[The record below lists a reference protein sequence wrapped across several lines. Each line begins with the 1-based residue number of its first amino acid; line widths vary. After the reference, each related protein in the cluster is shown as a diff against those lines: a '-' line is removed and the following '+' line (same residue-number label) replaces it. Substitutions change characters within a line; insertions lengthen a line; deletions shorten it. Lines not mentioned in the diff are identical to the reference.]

1 LLVSERSVGTVI
13 HRLRL
18 PDRSAQTGNHCQWL
32 EPWHTK
38 RYRYLAPIKAQEG
51 MELIKDNEKIFCGS
65 KADQFQ
71 YKVDKAAQCP
81 KLRREN
87 ADGLPKINR
96 SLR

>member
-1 LLVSERSVGTVI
+1 
-13 HRLRL
+13 LRL

-51 MELIKDNEKIFCGS
+51 MELIKANEKRFCSRNAIQSRYG
-65 KADQFQ
+65 AENQA
-71 YKVDKAAQCP
+71 YCLN
-81 KLRREN
+81 LRCKN
-87 ADGLPKINR
+87 ADDLQKINR

>member
-1 LLVSERSVGTVI
+1 
-13 HRLRL
+13 
-18 PDRSAQTGNHCQWL
+18 
-32 EPWHTK
+32 
-38 RYRYLAPIKAQEG
+38 
-51 MELIKDNEKIFCGS
+51 MELIKANEKIFCGS

-87 ADGLPKINR
+87 ADGLQKINR